1 MTAYLQARIAIS
13 RTQGR
18 GAVVAAGMDAI
29 KVHSQFLSQSISPR
43 VVLIAFAADFQ
54 ESKGSS
60 RVGVSTRSAKAAQR
74 KREGAQWRAA

>member
-1 MTAYLQARIAIS
+1 
-13 RTQGR
+13 
-18 GAVVAAGMDAI
+18 MDAI
-29 KVHSQFLSQSISPR
+29 KVQFAHTQFQQHTILPR

-74 KREGAQWRAA
+74 KGEGAPLRA